1 MFVNI
6 KLDCILYLLIFF
18 SLLRNH
24 DHFNDPT
31 TRSLNLDSDINFIF
45 DNRGSVKFVV
55 KLKKGR
61 KNNILIIDIG
71 AIMVVAF

>member
-24 DHFNDPT
+24 DHFDDQT
-31 TRSLNLDSDINFIF
+31 TRSLDLDCDIIFIF

-55 KLKKGR
+55 KLKKKRVG
-61 KNNILIIDIG
+61 KTT
-71 AIMVVAF
+71 F